1 MGTPKLLLASSSI
14 YRRELLQKLGIDFSW
29 DAPNI
34 DESPRTNESP
44 TQLALRLAEQKAK
57 ALSSQYPN
65 HLVIG
70 SDQVAAIGN
79 RTLGKPY
86 NHDAAVLQL
95 QGFSG
100 REVTFIT
107 GLCLY
112 NTATGKCQLKAD
124 HFKVKFR
131 SLNTGQIENYL
142 RREQPY
148 DCSGS
153 FKSEGLGICLF
164 EKMEGKDP
172 NSLIGLPLIELTG
185 MLMNEGID
193 PLSQS
198 HPNQKPVP

>member
-14 YRRELLQKLGIDFSW
+14 YRRQLLQKLGIDFSW
-29 DAPNI
+29 ESPNI
-34 DESPRTNESP
+34 DESARENESP
-44 TQLALRLAEQKAK
+44 VQLVLRLAEQKAR

-70 SDQVAAIGN
+70 SDQVATIDN
-79 RTLGKPY
+79 RALGKPY

-131 SLNTGQIENYL
+131 NLNTGQIENYL

-193 PLSQS
+193 PLLN
-198 HPNQKPVP
+198 PNQKPVP